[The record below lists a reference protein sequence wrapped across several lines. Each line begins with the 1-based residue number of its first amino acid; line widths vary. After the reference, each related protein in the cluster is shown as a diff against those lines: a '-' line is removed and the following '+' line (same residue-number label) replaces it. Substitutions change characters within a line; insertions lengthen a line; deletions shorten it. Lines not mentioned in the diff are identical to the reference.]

1 MNNSATGDFLC
12 EIIRPRPPLEASIR
26 AAMLMSVPT
35 VSDHPVR
42 TQVAAAVIV
51 ATLACLAVASAA
63 QRRGEWREGGAYPP
77 VAADNIPYDG
87 RFTFVR
93 LSYDTAPGGY
103 WYRGMPSWAH
113 GYPISET
120 NLMKIMNDISLLG
133 AHDEAVKTLALDDP
147 DLFNYPVAYLIEV
160 SWWTMTDRQGALLR
174 EYLQKGGFLI
184 VDDFKAEGD
193 FGSPGWAPF
202 EANIRRALPGAR
214 FFDLDVSHPIFRAFF
229 EIASLDRFPQAYNAG
244 PAVFRGLFEDNDPS
258 KRLQMIVNYNTDI
271 SQFWEWSGRGV
282 RPIDDTNEAYKL
294 GVNYIMYGLTH

>member
-1 MNNSATGDFLC
+1 MLRGVLC
-12 EIIRPRPPLEASIR
+12 VSRCRVHIRLAG
-26 AAMLMSVPT
+26 
-35 VSDHPVR
+35 
-42 TQVAAAVIV
+42 AV
-51 ATLACLAVASAA
+51 TLAALAGLAVATAA
-63 QRRGEWREGGAYPP
+63 QQRRGSREAAAYPP
-77 VAADNIPYDG
+77 PAADSIRYDG

-93 LSYDTAPGGY
+93 LSYETAPGGY
-103 WYRGMPSWAH
+103 WYRGVPSWAH
-113 GYPISET
+113 GYPVSET
-120 NLMKIMNDISLLG
+120 NLMKIMNEISLLG

-147 DLFNYPVAYLIEV
+147 DLFNYPVAYIIEV
-160 SWWTMTDRQGALLR
+160 SWWTMTDRQGTLLR
-174 EYLQKGGFLI
+174 EYLEKGGFLI

-202 EANIRRALPGAR
+202 EANIQRALPGAR
-214 FFDLDVSHPIFRAFF
+214 FVDLDVSHPIFRAFF

-258 KRLQMIVNYNTDI
+258 KRLQIIVNYNTDI

>member
-1 MNNSATGDFLC
+1 MLGPVSTIGDCAVRLRLAT
-12 EIIRPRPPLEASIR
+12 
-26 AAMLMSVPT
+26 
-35 VSDHPVR
+35 
-42 TQVAAAVIV
+42 AVIV
-51 ATLACLAVASAA
+51 ATLACLALASAA
-63 QRRGEWREGGAYPP
+63 QRRAGGRERSGALPAP
-77 VAADNIPYDG
+77 AENIAYDG

-93 LSYDTAPGGY
+93 LTYDTAPGGY
-103 WYRGMPSWAH
+103 WYRGLPSWAH
-113 GYPISET
+113 GYPLSET

-193 FGSPGWAPF
+193 FGSPGWEPF
-202 EANIRRALPGAR
+202 AANIRRALPGAR
-214 FFDLDVSHPIFRAFF
+214 FFDLAVSHPIFHSFF
-229 EIASLDRFPQAYNAG
+229 EIASLERFPQAYNAG
-244 PAVFRGLFEDNDPS
+244 PAVFRGVFEDNDPS